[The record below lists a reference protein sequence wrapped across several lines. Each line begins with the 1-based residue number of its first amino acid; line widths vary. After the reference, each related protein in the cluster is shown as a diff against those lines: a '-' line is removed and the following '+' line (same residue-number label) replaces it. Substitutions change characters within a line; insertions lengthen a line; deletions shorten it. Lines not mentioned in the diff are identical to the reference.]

1 MLKLKSSPW
10 GEAGLKERKMVD
22 KYKIPVKD
30 LCKQYPSD
38 LFNFKDTSGL
48 LPLTGIIGQKRAI
61 ESIDFGLNMK
71 GPGYHIFVTGVAGT
85 GKSTIVRELLA
96 EHAGND
102 ETSDDLCLVN
112 NFENE
117 YCPVAIEMPAG
128 SAVYFSESMARFVE
142 VIKTRI
148 PEIFETAPFQEE
160 QKKIHKDY
168 SGRQKS
174 LLDEVE
180 TLAFQQGLT
189 ILKEDTEYQ
198 VVPLSQ
204 GEPISEEAYQAL
216 DEEARKA
223 IGEKAAQVEEKL
235 DDALFDINR
244 LGEEMKAILKELV
257 AQKTSQ
263 LISEQIDPVRYYF
276 KDCADIQTYLK
287 NVKEDI
293 IHNLAT
299 FLGVK
304 GLEDAEGRKVSEM
317 AESIVKKYQIN
328 VLVDRR
334 REKGAPVVS
343 EPNPSFQNLFGKIE
357 KKPVAGSFETDFT
370 MVQAGS
376 LLKANKGYLIL
387 NIEPLL
393 MNPPVWECL
402 KRTLQDSLLR
412 IEDMPDQADYGMPS
426 LKPAPIPLTVK
437 VVLVGG
443 YETFRALQ
451 SADSHFN
458 KIFKVR
464 ADFDYETAFTDENA
478 FNYARFIARVC
489 RNENLLSFSP
499 DGVWTVIEYGSRL
512 AEDQRKLSLQFGHI
526 HGVLKEADYWAKKDK
541 ATVVSKEYVIKAFSQ
556 RRFRHNLYEE
566 KMMEEFDDQSVLMDV
581 KGKVVGQV
589 NALAVYDMGEIAFGR
604 PLRITAES
612 YMGEPGIVNVEHESD
627 LSGET
632 HDKGVMI
639 ISGYLGRMFAQN
651 YPLTLSIS
659 ITFEQSYDGIDGDSA
674 SSTELYAVL
683 SSLSDTPIRQEIAVT
698 GSVNQKGEIQAIG
711 GVNEKI
717 EGFFDI
723 CSRKGLTGKQGVMIP
738 GANVKNL
745 ILRRDV
751 VEAIE
756 KQEFHLYRVSRIEE
770 GIEILTGVGAGRP
783 DKASCY
789 PRDTVF
795 GKVQE
800 RLKKYHELSLRYGK

>member
-1 MLKLKSSPW
+1 
-10 GEAGLKERKMVD
+10 MVD
-22 KYKIPVKD
+22 KYRIPIKD
-30 LCKQYPSD
+30 LCKQYPFD
-38 LFNFKDTSGL
+38 LFNFKNTSEL
-48 LPLTGIIGQKRAI
+48 SPLSNIIGQKRAI
-61 ESIDFGLNMK
+61 EAIDFGLNMK
-71 GPGYHIFVTGVAGT
+71 GSGYHVFVTGVGGT
-85 GKSTIVRELLA
+85 GKSTIVRELLTA
-96 EHAGND
+96 HAMND
-102 ETSDDLCLVN
+102 DTSQDLCLVN

-128 SAVYFSESMARFVE
+128 SAVYFSESMARFIE
-142 VIKTRI
+142 VIKARI
-148 PEIFETAPFQEE
+148 PEIFNTVPFQEQ
-160 QKKIHKDY
+160 QKTIYKEY
-168 SGRQKS
+168 SNRQKS

-180 TLAFQQGLT
+180 QLAFKKGLT
-189 ILKEDTEYQ
+189 IIKTDADYQ
-198 VVPLSQ
+198 VTPLSHDS
-204 GEPISEEAYQAL
+204 PMSETDYQAL
-216 DEEARKA
+216 EPAARQEIEK
-223 IGEKAAQVEEKL
+223 KAAGVEEIL
-235 DDALFDINR
+235 DEAIFEINR

-257 AQKTSQ
+257 EQKTSQ

-276 KDCADIQTYLK
+276 RDCEDIQTYLK
-287 NVKEDI
+287 NVKENI
-293 IHNLAT
+293 IHNIAM

-304 GLEDAEGRKVSEM
+304 GMEDAEGQKVSEM
-317 AESIVKKYQIN
+317 AGAIVKKYQVN

-402 KRTLQDSLLR
+402 KRTLQDSLLQ

-426 LKPAPIPLTVK
+426 LKPAPISLSVK

-443 YETFRALQ
+443 YEPFRTLQ
-451 SADSHFN
+451 SADSQFN

-489 RNENLLSFSP
+489 KDENLLSFSP
-499 DGVWTVIEYGSRL
+499 DGVWALIEYGSRL
-512 AEDQRKLSLQFGHI
+512 AEDQRKLSLRFGHI
-526 HGVLKEADYWAKKDK
+526 HGVLKEADYWAQKDK
-541 ATVVSKEYVIKAFSQ
+541 ASLVSKEYVIKAVSK

-566 KMMEEFDDQSVLMDV
+566 KVMEEFDDQSVLMDV

-604 PLRITAES
+604 PTRITAES
-612 YMGEPGIVNVEHESD
+612 YMGEPGIINVEHESD

-632 HDKGVMI
+632 HDKGIMI

-651 YPLTLSIS
+651 YPLSVSIS

-683 SSLSDTPIRQEIAVT
+683 SSLSDIPIRQEIAVT

-723 CSRKGLTGKQGVMIP
+723 CSRKGLTGKQGVMLP
-738 GANVKNL
+738 STNVKNL
-745 ILRRDV
+745 VLRRDV

-756 KQEFHLYRVSRIEE
+756 KNQFHLYRVSRIEE
-770 GIEILTGVGAGRP
+770 GIEILTGVLAGRA
-783 DKASCY
+783 DKTACY
-789 PRDTVF
+789 QEDTVF

-800 RLKKYHELSLRYGK
+800 KLRKYHELSLRYGK

>member
-1 MLKLKSSPW
+1 MK
-10 GEAGLKERKMVD
+10 KMD
-22 KYKIPVKD
+22 GKYKIPLKN
-30 LCKQYPSD
+30 LCKQYPYD

-48 LPLTGIIGQKRAI
+48 SPLTGIIGQKRAI
-61 ESIDFGLNMK
+61 EAIDFGLNMK
-71 GPGYHIFVTGVAGT
+71 GPGYHIFVTGVGGT

-96 EHAGND
+96 AHAMND

-160 QKKIHKDY
+160 QKKIYKEY
-168 SGRQKS
+168 SIRQKA
-174 LLDEVE
+174 LLEEVE
-180 TLAFQQGLT
+180 QFAFQQGMK
-189 ILKEDTEYQ
+189 ILKTDPDYQ

-204 GEPISEEAYQAL
+204 GSPMSEEAYQGLDDTARQEIEGKVERIEELL
-216 DEEARKA
+216 DE
-223 IGEKAAQVEEKL
+223 
-235 DDALFDINR
+235 ALFEINK
-244 LGEEMKAILKELV
+244 LGEEMKTLLEELV
-257 AQKTSQ
+257 ARKTDQ

-276 KDCADIQTYLK
+276 KDCANIQTYLK
-287 NVKEDI
+287 NVKENI
-293 IHNLAT
+293 IYNIAT
-299 FLGVK
+299 FLGVQ
-304 GLEDAEGRKVSEM
+304 GPEDAEGQKVSEI
-317 AESIVKKYQIN
+317 AGNIVKKYQVN

-334 REKGAPVVS
+334 REKGAPVIS

-357 KKPVAGSFETDFT
+357 KKPAAGSFETDFT
-370 MVQAGS
+370 KVQAGA

-393 MNPPVWECL
+393 MNPPVWEGL
-402 KRTLQDSLLR
+402 KRTLQDSMLQ

-426 LKPAPIPLTVK
+426 LKPAPIPLSVK

-443 YETFRALQ
+443 YEPFRALQ
-451 SADSHFN
+451 SADSQFN

-478 FNYARFIARVC
+478 LNYARFIARVC
-489 RNENLLSFSP
+489 KDEKLMSFSP
-499 DGVWTVIEYGSRL
+499 DGVWAVIEYGSRL
-512 AEDQRKLSLQFGHI
+512 AEDQRKLSLRFGHI
-526 HGVLKEADYWAKKDK
+526 QGVLKEADYWAKKEK
-541 ATVVSKEYVIKAFSQ
+541 ASLVSKEFVIKAVSQ
-556 RRFRHNLYEE
+556 HRFRHNLYEE
-566 KMMEEFDDQSVLMDV
+566 KVMEEFEDQSVLMDV
-581 KGKVVGQV
+581 KGNVTGQA

-604 PLRITAES
+604 PTRITAES
-612 YMGEPGIVNVEHESD
+612 YMGEPGIINVEHESD

-651 YPLTLSIS
+651 YPLSVTIS
-659 ITFEQSYDGIDGDSA
+659 ITFEQSYEGIDGDSA

-683 SSLSDTPIRQEIAVT
+683 SSLSDIPIRQEIAVT

-738 GANVKNL
+738 SANIKNL

-756 KQEFHLYRVSRIEE
+756 KKEFHLYSVGRIEE
-770 GIEILTGVGAGRP
+770 GIAVLTGVAAGKP
-783 DKASCY
+783 DKSFCY
-789 PRDTVF
+789 PKDTVF
-795 GKVQE
+795 GRVQE
-800 RLKKYHELSLRYGK
+800 KLKKYHELSLRYTK

>member
-1 MLKLKSSPW
+1 M
-10 GEAGLKERKMVD
+10 AD
-22 KYKIPVKD
+22 KYGIPVKD
-30 LCKQYPSD
+30 ICKPYPSG
-38 LFNFKDTSGL
+38 LFNFKDTSEL
-48 LPLTGIIGQKRAI
+48 SSLTGIIGQQRAI
-61 ESIDFGLNMK
+61 EAIDFGLNMK
-71 GPGYHIFVTGVAGT
+71 GPGYHIFVTGVGGT
-85 GKSTIVRELLA
+85 GKSTIVRELLTV
-96 EHAGND
+96 HAMNG
-102 ETSDDLCLVN
+102 ETSQDLCLVN

-117 YCPVAIEMPAG
+117 YCPFAIEMPAG

-148 PEIFETAPFQEE
+148 PEIFETAPFQEQ

-168 SGRQKS
+168 SNRRK
-174 LLDEVE
+174 LILDEVE
-180 TLAFQQGLT
+180 RLAFQQGLT
-189 ILKEDTEYQ
+189 IIKTDTDYQ
-198 VVPLSQ
+198 VVPLSH
-204 GEPISEEAYQAL
+204 GAPISEEEYLALEPAARLEIEEKVAGIEETL
-216 DEEARKA
+216 DETLLE
-223 IGEKAAQVEEKL
+223 IS
-235 DDALFDINR
+235 R
-244 LGEEMKAILKELV
+244 LGEEMKAVLKELV
-257 AQKTSQ
+257 AQKTDQ

-276 KDCADIQTYLK
+276 RDCEDIQTYLK
-287 NVKEDI
+287 NVKENI
-293 IHNLAT
+293 IYNIAT

-304 GLEDAEGRKVSEM
+304 GLEDPEGRQVSEM
-317 AESIVKKYQIN
+317 AGSIVKKYQVN

-334 REKGAPVVS
+334 REKGAPVVF

-376 LLKANKGYLIL
+376 LLKANKGYLVL

-402 KRTLQDSLLR
+402 KRTLQDSMLQ

-426 LKPAPIPLTVK
+426 LKPAPISLSVK

-443 YETFRALQ
+443 YEPFRALQ
-451 SADSHFN
+451 SADSQFN

-478 FNYARFIARVC
+478 LNYARFITRVC
-489 RNENLLSFSP
+489 RDENLLNFSP
-499 DGVWTVIEYGSRL
+499 DGVWAVIEYGSRL
-512 AEDQRKLSLQFGHI
+512 AEDQRKLSLRFGHI

-541 ATVVSKEYVIKAFSQ
+541 AALVSKEFVIKAVSQ

-566 KMMEEFDDQSVLMDV
+566 KVMEEFDDQSVLLDV

-604 PLRITAES
+604 PTRITAES

-639 ISGYLGRMFAQN
+639 ISGYLGRMFAQD
-651 YPLTLSIS
+651 YPLSVSIS
-659 ITFEQSYDGIDGDSA
+659 ITFEQSYEGIDGDSA

-683 SSLSDTPIRQEIAVT
+683 SSLSDIPIRQEIAVT

-723 CSRKGLTGKQGVMIP
+723 CSRKGLTGKQGIMLP
-738 GANVKNL
+738 AANVKNL
-745 ILRRDV
+745 VLRRDV

-756 KQEFHLYRVSRIEE
+756 KEKFHLYRVSHIEE
-770 GIEILTGVGAGRP
+770 GIEVLTGMAAGRA
-783 DKASCY
+783 DKKFCY
-789 PRDTVF
+789 PDNTVF
-795 GKVQE
+795 GKVQGKL
-800 RLKKYHELSLRYGK
+800 RKYHELSLRYGK